1 MAKRYV
7 RIRKGIAKRIAEW
20 MKARMNH
27 KGNDPVWV
35 DVNEILSSMTYEQFL
50 EIKSKYNIILY
61 DPKGKKESQAG
72 FKFNE

>member
-7 RIRKGIAKRIAEW
+7 RTRKGIVKMIAEW
-20 MKARMNH
+20 MKARMEH

-35 DVNEILSSMTYEQFL
+35 DVNEIPSSMTYEKFL
-50 EIKSKYNIILY
+50 EIKSRYNIILY
-61 DPKGKKESQAG
+61 DSKGKKESHAW